1 MVWGKLISAQSYE
14 KRCCIVYSR
23 KSVCRDEEVEILA
36 HGNTSKSDRRSYIR
50 TSSKTLREEELLA
63 SNPGNF

>member
-1 MVWGKLISAQSYE
+1 MVWAKLIPTQSYE
-14 KRCCIVYSR
+14 KRCGIVYSR
-23 KSVCRDEEVEILA
+23 KSVCRDEELEILA

-50 TSSKTLREEELLA
+50 TSSKTLREEELLP